1 MADTSALDT
10 AGPSSI
16 TEAELAQEVKLAEE
30 KFQEGIQAIKVSASM
45 LRMVLVRALF

>member
-10 AGPSSI
+10 AGPSSA

-30 KFQEGIQAIKVSASM
+30 KFQQGIHAIKVSAFLS
-45 LRMVLVRALF
+45 RIVRVRPLH